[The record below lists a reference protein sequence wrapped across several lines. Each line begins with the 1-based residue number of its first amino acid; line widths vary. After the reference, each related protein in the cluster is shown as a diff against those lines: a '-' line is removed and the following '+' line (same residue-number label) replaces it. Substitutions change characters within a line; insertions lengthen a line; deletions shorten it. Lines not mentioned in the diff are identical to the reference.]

1 MPVELI
7 GEDVHDVTREA
18 SYRSL
23 CIAWSLAE
31 CVFEDVAQLYGHGYI
46 YKAREMR
53 LHKLPR
59 VALGRVKLNEQVDT
73 FTSV

>member
-1 MPVELI
+1 MVLI

-18 SYRSL
+18 NYRSL

-31 CVFEDVAQLYGHGYI
+31 CMLEDVAQLYRHGYI

-53 LHKLPR
+53 LQKLPR